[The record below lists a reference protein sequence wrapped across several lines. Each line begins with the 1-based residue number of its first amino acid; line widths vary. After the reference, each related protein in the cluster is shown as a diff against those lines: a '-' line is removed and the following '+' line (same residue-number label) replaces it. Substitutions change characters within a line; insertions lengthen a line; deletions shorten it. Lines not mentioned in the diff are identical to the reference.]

1 MGEGIVQQTTEKLDA
16 PGVIREQTL
25 SFVCSVL
32 LAATLS
38 IGSVAP
44 AAEDLPTPANGLASP
59 DSQTDTGEIRSRLK
73 DGQKIVVI
81 DDAGGK
87 FEGRVAELKGD
98 ALTLRIGGERTDVRY
113 DRIVRIDRPHDGV
126 GNGALI
132 GFGVGAGLGLVSALA
147 AAGDDSGW
155 GSPDSM
161 DVATIGSLVL
171 GGIGAAIG
179 LGLDAATRRD
189 PTLYRRQGVSRVS
202 LSPSLGRS
210 RRGLAISVS
219 W

>member
-1 MGEGIVQQTTEKLDA
+1 M
-16 PGVIREQTL
+16 
-25 SFVCSVL
+25 SFVTSVL
-32 LAATLS
+32 LVATLS
-38 IGSVAP
+38 IGSAAP
-44 AAEDLPTPANGLASP
+44 AAEDQRTPVSGLAAP
-59 DSQTDTGEIRSRLK
+59 DAQTATDEIRRRLK

-81 DDAGGK
+81 DDAGEK

-98 ALTLRIGGERTDVRY
+98 ALTLRAGGERTDVRY

-132 GFGVGAGLGLVSALA
+132 GFGVGAGLALASALSA
-147 AAGDDSGW
+147 SGDDSGW
-155 GSPDSM
+155 GSPDPLY
-161 DVATIGSLVL
+161 VAAVGSLVL

-179 LGLDAATRRD
+179 LGLDAAIRRD
-189 PTLYRRQGVSRVS
+189 PTLYRRQEASRVS
-202 LSPSLGRS
+202 LSPLLGRS